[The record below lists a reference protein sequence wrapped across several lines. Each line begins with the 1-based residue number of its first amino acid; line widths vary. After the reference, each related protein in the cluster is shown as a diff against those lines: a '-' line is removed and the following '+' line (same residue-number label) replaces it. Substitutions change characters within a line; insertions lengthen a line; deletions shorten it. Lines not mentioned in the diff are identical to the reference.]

1 MTKTTR
7 IVCLCILG
15 VVGTLCGVSII
26 NAPTKV
32 LLLPINLMVNTYVGG
47 VMAGMVK
54 KITLYDGGLLYLY
67 YLYNLI

>member
-15 VVGTLCGVSII
+15 AVGRLCGVSII

-32 LLLPINLMVNTYVGG
+32 LLLPINLMETRMLGG
-47 VMAGMVK
+47 VMAGMMK
-54 KITLYDGGLLYLY
+54 KLALYDGGLLYLY